1 MDADTGRITT
11 RNDWNTDSPSQIDF
25 VIASS
30 SLVCT
35 DTGVDEQMVFAS
47 DHRPV
52 WATFQSTAQTS
63 EPMITAQK
71 VPRAPC
77 NWKPG
82 PTWDN
87 AAASFDWNWT
97 AGWSDISSEWCNL
110 ATLHQL
116 RKSQKFDLT
125 LMTLLYDRKC
135 AETLEE
141 RRTLNKLI
149 WRYRRKRKRK
159 LWKEAI
165 DAAMSGAKR
174 PETRKSNV
182 VNWRRICGPTDPM
195 VKLEERFT
203 ELYALTPEELI
214 RENDIK
220 QFWIQRWFDACDDPE
235 NAPMQKVLTPMS
247 MAERIRKLRPGKGSP
262 DGCTAEHFQGLPN
275 DAVCSLAVFFTCV
288 LLTLKIPGE

>member
-25 VIASS
+25 VIACS

-87 AAASFDWNWT
+87 AAASFEWNWT

-110 ATLHQL
+110 AKLHQL

-182 VNWRRICGPTDPM
+182 VNWRRICGPTNPKT
-195 VKLEERFT
+195 KLEERFT
-203 ELYALTPEELI
+203 ELYALTPEEQV
-214 RENDIK
+214 RENDEK
-220 QFWIQRWFDACDDPE
+220 KFWI
-235 NAPMQKVLTPMS
+235 
-247 MAERIRKLRPGKGSP
+247 
-262 DGCTAEHFQGLPN
+262 
-275 DAVCSLAVFFTCV
+275 
-288 LLTLKIPGE
+288 